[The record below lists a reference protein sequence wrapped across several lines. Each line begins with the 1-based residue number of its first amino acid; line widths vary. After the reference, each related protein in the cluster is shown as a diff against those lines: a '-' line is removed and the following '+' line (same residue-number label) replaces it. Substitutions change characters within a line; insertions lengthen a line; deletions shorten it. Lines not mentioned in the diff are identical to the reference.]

1 MTDEILFKYVAGQ
14 TNSDE
19 TKAVQQWML
28 ESEARK
34 KELARL
40 KNIWI
45 ISGLENE
52 IDQQDKQKEIE
63 RIWNLIRQMN
73 PGKKEKT
80 RRINLLRFAAGIAL
94 LIGISGTVGY
104 FISNSR
110 SNSKPVY
117 TEIFVP
123 KGERSTVILPD
134 GSTVQLNSDSHLK
147 YTAAMSS
154 GKRQINLEGEGFFQV
169 RHDESRPFVVETP
182 SVKIEVLGTSF
193 NVSSY
198 PNDSLTTTYLQS
210 GKVKITDQKGD
221 GIQLSPEEAFVF
233 NRITQESQ
241 KIKIQD
247 KRFTDWTQ
255 GILTVNGET
264 IGELAKKLERRFNI
278 TINFGDQDVKNHV
291 YSGSIKDED
300 LNTLLEALTF
310 ASSIDYQQKGNT
322 ITLFSKN

>member
-1 MTDEILFKYVAGQ
+1 MTDEILFKYVTGQ
-14 TNSDE
+14 ANSDE

-28 ESEARK
+28 ESEVRK

-80 RRINLLRFAAGIAL
+80 HRINLFRFAAGIAL

-104 FISNSR
+104 FISNNR

-154 GKRQINLEGEGFFQV
+154 GKRQINLEGEGYFQV

-221 GIQLSPEEAFVF
+221 GIQLSPAEAYVF

-310 ASSIDYQQKGNT
+310 ASSIDYQRKGNT